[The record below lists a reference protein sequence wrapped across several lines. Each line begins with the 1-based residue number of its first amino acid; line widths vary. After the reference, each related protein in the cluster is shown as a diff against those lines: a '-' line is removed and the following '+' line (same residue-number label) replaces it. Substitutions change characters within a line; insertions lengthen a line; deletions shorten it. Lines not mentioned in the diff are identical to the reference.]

1 MIVIVVTT
9 AIIIDIVIVIVMA
22 IVVVPVIVTV
32 IVIVIIIDIVIVIV
46 IATVKV
52 TNIIITNLSAVLFW
66 AGLKQHSALANTICG
81 VAGTLSLSRDTN
93 KLLWVDCNE
102 KMDKNSKPKPLK
114 IEWLFFSA
122 CLSVSLSFSQS
133 ANHFSIRQTV
143 SQSVCLSVCPSDGQ
157 SVYLA
162 DWLTNCASV
171 CLWLAA

>member
-9 AIIIDIVIVIVMA
+9 AIIIDIVIVIA

-32 IVIVIIIDIVIVIV
+32 IVIVIIIV

-81 VAGTLSLSRDTN
+81 VVGTPSLSRDTN

-102 KMDKNSKPKPLK
+102 KMDENSKLKPLK

-122 CLSVSLSFSQS
+122 CLCVSLSFSQS

-162 DWLTNCASV
+162 DWFTNCASV
-171 CLWLAA
+171 CLWLAG

>member
-32 IVIVIIIDIVIVIV
+32 IVIVIIIVIV

-81 VAGTLSLSRDTN
+81 VAGTLSLSKDTN

-102 KMDKNSKPKPLK
+102 KMDENSKLKPLK

-171 CLWLAA
+171 CLWLAG

>member
-9 AIIIDIVIVIVMA
+9 AIIIDIVIVMA

-32 IVIVIIIDIVIVIV
+32 IVIVIIIVIVIV

-114 IEWLFFSA
+114 SSGYFS
-122 CLSVSLSFSQS
+122 LPVYLSHFHSVSQPIISRSVRQS
-133 ANHFSIRQTV
+133 A

-171 CLWLAA
+171 CLWLAG